1 MKRYLLFSI
10 SFGALWCGVHGIVDP
25 NNFLF
30 GMFLGFFV
38 IVALKNLYNF
48 DEEIS
53 FSNILARIPSKIK
66 FGMVLVIEILKANI
80 ILAKIVLSPKLN
92 IKPGT
97 IEYPLDVKSDTG
109 ITVIANTIS
118 LTPGTIT
125 LDVSEDRSMLYIHT
139 INVEDPD
146 EMRENIKNKLEKYV
160 VEAFE

>member
-10 SFGALWCGVHGIVDP
+10 AFGALWCGVHGIVDLS
-25 NNFLF
+25 NFLF

-38 IVALKNLYNF
+38 IVALKSLYNF

-53 FSNILARIPSKIK
+53 FISVLARIPSKIK